1 MMRLTDSQMH
11 RLADALLDSLLQ
23 RGGAQLKQG
32 RAAAQVRIEE
42 TIRQNLATEMALE
55 KEAEKLLAA
64 QVVPPSADRQ
74 SLLLMIKKKLAEQKG
89 FPL

>member
-1 MMRLTDSQMH
+1 MRLTEPQIH
-11 RLADALLDSLLQ
+11 RLAEALLDALLH
-23 RGGAQLKQG
+23 RAGAQLKQG
-32 RAAAQVRIEE
+32 RAPALARVEE
-42 TIRQNLATEMALE
+42 TIRQNLAAEAALE

-74 SLLLMIKKKLAEQKG
+74 SLLLKIKKKLAEQKG

>member
-1 MMRLTDSQMH
+1 MRLTDAQMH

-32 RAAAQVRIEE
+32 RAAARARIEE